1 MAAPSNNRIPCI
13 LVGVTG
19 GIAAYK
25 SCELVRCFQRAGCRV
40 KVVMTE
46 HATHFVGPTTF
57 RSLTKEPVAID
68 LFDAPGDPI
77 HHVSLSQE
85 CDMFVIAPATAN
97 ILAKM
102 AHGLADDLLSTTAL
116 AFDGPIV
123 VAPAMNTV
131 MYENEA
137 TQDNMET
144 LAKRGIFFVEAD
156 EGYLACGDSGKGRMA
171 EPQDIAD
178 AALKILA
185 TWDDEDTEGAYIPQ
199 VADDVMP
206 IGDLTGKS
214 VFVTAGPTVEPI
226 DPVRFISN
234 HSSGK
239 MGYAIAEAAA
249 RRGAEVIIVSGPV
262 HMKASEGIAVI
273 PVQTACEMLEASV
286 EPFADADIAVFT
298 AAVADVRPASAAAF
312 KLKKGSDDDALS
324 ELHLVQNPDIIA
336 TLAADKKPGQI
347 VIGFA
352 AETNDVVANAQKKL
366 KTKHADMIVANSV
379 AEGAVFGSDMNTA
392 IFVTDDGIQPF
403 EPMTKAALAEEILN
417 AALAML

>member
-1 MAAPSNNRIPCI
+1 MANDTHIPCI

-40 KVVMTE
+40 KVVMTK
-46 HATHFVGPTTF
+46 HATEFVGPTTF
-57 RSLTKEPVAID
+57 RSLTREPVAVD

-77 HHVSLSQE
+77 HHISLSQE

-102 AHGLADDLLSTTAL
+102 ACGLADDLLSTTAL

-137 TQDNMET
+137 TQANMMT
-144 LAKRGIFFVEAD
+144 LADRGIFFVESED
-156 EGYLACGDSGKGRMA
+156 GYLACGDVGKGRMA
-171 EPQDIAD
+171 EPQEIAD

-185 TWDDEDTEGAYIPQ
+185 TWDDEDDEAPFNGCVNDGSIP
-199 VADDVMP
+199 V
-206 IGDLTGKS
+206 GDLTGKS
-214 VFVTAGPTVEPI
+214 VFITAGPTVEPI

-234 HSSGK
+234 YSSGK
-239 MGYAIAEAAA
+239 MGYAVAEAAA
-249 RRGAEVIIVSGPV
+249 KRGAQVTVVSGPV
-262 HMKASEGIAVI
+262 NLKASEGIKVI

-312 KLKKGSDDDALS
+312 KLKKDSDGDALS

-336 TLAADKKPGQI
+336 TLAADKKPGQF
-347 VIGFA
+347 VVGFA
-352 AETNDVVANAQKKL
+352 AETNDVVANAQAKL
-366 KTKHADMIVANSV
+366 KKKNADMIVANSV
-379 AEGAVFGSDMNTA
+379 AGGAVFGSDMNTA
-392 IFVTDDGIQPF
+392 IFVTADGIQPL
-403 EPMTKAALAEEILN
+403 EPMTKAALAEEILS
-417 AALAML
+417 AALEML